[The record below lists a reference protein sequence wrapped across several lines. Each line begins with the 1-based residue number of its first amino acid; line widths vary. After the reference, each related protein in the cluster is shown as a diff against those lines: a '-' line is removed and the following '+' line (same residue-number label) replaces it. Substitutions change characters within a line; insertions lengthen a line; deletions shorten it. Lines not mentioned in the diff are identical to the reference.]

1 MLNSVNSLTVSVSVA
16 KLKCVVIS
24 DDGNHNEDTPGVDYE
39 CECTAD
45 YFGDHCEN
53 GKKITETSK

>member
-1 MLNSVNSLTVSVSVA
+1 MNCEIYGDQKKFIKIGNALLF
-16 KLKCVVIS
+16 S
-24 DDGNHNEDTPGVDYE
+24 DDGNNNEDTPGVDYE

-53 GKKITETSK
+53 GRNITETSK